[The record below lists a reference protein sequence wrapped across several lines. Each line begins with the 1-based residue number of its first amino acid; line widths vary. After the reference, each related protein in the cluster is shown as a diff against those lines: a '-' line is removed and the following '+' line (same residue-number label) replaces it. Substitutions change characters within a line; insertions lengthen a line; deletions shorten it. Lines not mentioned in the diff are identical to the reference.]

1 MLATS
6 STLIE
11 SGKVTVV
18 LRWFNSNKSV
28 NLGTSTVSCITLF
41 LGDDGTGQALQTS
54 PTSGSLPQFRLSCFN
69 FSFCITCIYDG
80 SPFFGTR
87 QRVNEHFALRY
98 MVPLFA
104 LYAHVISGG
113 EGTQLQ
119 IYARVLGKNVQ
130 FFLGESLIFTFLQSE
145 DNI

>member
-41 LGDDGTGQALQTS
+41 LGDDGTGQAL
-54 PTSGSLPQFRLSCFN
+54 
-69 FSFCITCIYDG
+69 
-80 SPFFGTR
+80 
-87 QRVNEHFALRY
+87 
-98 MVPLFA
+98 
-104 LYAHVISGG
+104 
-113 EGTQLQ
+113 
-119 IYARVLGKNVQ
+119 
-130 FFLGESLIFTFLQSE
+130 
-145 DNI
+145 